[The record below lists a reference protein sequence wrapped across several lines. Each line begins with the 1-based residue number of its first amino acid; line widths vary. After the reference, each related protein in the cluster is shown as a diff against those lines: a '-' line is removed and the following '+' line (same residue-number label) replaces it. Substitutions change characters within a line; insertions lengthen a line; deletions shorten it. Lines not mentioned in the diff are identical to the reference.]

1 MDYRNDLEAARLRI
15 NTLEAKLEESKASIE
30 ARDAELAEC
39 TRERDR
45 LRQTAGPKSSSS
57 PGMMLGIAA
66 LGFALAS
73 GLGFILGAQRSGST
87 GQTADVAPAATP
99 PLVTI
104 SENGSKAEGHN
115 SAPKA
120 EPQVPAATVAGQ
132 TNVPA
137 PEPLTSAAT
146 VAGQTNVPA
155 PESATIESV
164 VESALPKVKSC
175 YREERKQHPKA
186 SGSVTVVFD
195 IEPSGKLS
203 RTKLETYPHVQPWW
217 SKTFEACVV
226 DVYRNL
232 AFPNT
237 GGTKTTASGKYF
249 LSALDDLGF

>member
-45 LRQTAGPKSSSS
+45 LRQTTGTKSSRS

-73 GLGFILGAQRSGST
+73 GLGFTLGARSAGST
-87 GQTADVAPAATP
+87 GQTANVP
-99 PLVTI
+99 PLDTAPIVTI
-104 SENGSKAEGHN
+104 SENGTKAEGRIN
-115 SAPKA
+115 QPKEEPPVPNAKA
-120 EPQVPAATVAGQ
+120 EGQ
-132 TNVPA
+132 IDIPTSI
-137 PEPLTSAAT
+137 TSAAT
-146 VAGQTNVPA
+146 VAGQTNVPTS
-155 PESATIESV
+155 EGATIESV
-164 VESALPKVKSC
+164 VESARPKIKSC
-175 YREERKQHPKA
+175 YREERKQYPKA
-186 SGSVTVVFD
+186 SGSVSVVFD
-195 IEPSGKLS
+195 IERSGKLT

-232 AFPNT
+232 TFPSP
-237 GGTKTTASGKYF
+237 GDAKTTASGKYF
-249 LSALDDLGF
+249 LSALDDLTF